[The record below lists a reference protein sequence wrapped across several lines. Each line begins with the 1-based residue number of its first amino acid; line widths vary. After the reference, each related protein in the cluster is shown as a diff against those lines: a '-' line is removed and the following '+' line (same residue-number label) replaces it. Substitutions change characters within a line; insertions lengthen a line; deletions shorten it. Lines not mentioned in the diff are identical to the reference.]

1 MLAGKSL
8 SERMTETEERIRQ
21 LQARKQTLSQQL
33 KQQERKERTRRLIQI
48 GGVMARLGVDSLEKA
63 QALQK
68 EVERRAE
75 VRDWLRKVTERA
87 QGKAAGSET
96 E

>member
-1 MLAGKSL
+1 MS
-8 SERMTETEERIRQ
+8 ETEELIRQ
-21 LQARKQTLSQQL
+21 LQARKQALGQQI

-48 GGVMARLGVDSLEKA
+48 GGIMVRLGVDSLEKA

-68 EVERRAE
+68 EVEHRPQ

-87 QGKAAGSET
+87 QEREAGDET